1 MAPRGLGGG
10 ALAAGG
16 GSRERAAEGVE
27 RDGAS
32 RGRERGWGRP
42 GGERDRMFTP
52 RSSLGATYCLVASYW
67 LLLDIY

>member
-10 ALAAGG
+10 VLASGG

-32 RGRERGWGRP
+32 REREGLGEAGRR
-42 GGERDRMFTP
+42 ERDRMFTP
-52 RSSLGATYCLVASYW
+52 RSSLGAA
-67 LLLDIY
+67 